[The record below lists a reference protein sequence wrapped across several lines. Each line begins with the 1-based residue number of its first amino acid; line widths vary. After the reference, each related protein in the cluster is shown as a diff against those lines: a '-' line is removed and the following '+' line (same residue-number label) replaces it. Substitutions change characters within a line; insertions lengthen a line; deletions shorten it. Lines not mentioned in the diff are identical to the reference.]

1 MVKKIILLSFVI
13 VLLSSCG
20 GFQLVDRNFS
30 PKGNS
35 IAVIAGIN
43 DEVNEYLAHSMTE
56 ALKNRT
62 RFKVI
67 SQKRVRK
74 SLKHYPVN
82 IDGPYSAA
90 YLNIETDYNHTDTK
104 KIKRIQKKLGVDYVY
119 VLWAPTSVTYNG
131 SVNAINIIGQMF
143 EAPVSKEVGHGRF
156 DAASKVKGKFVLGRA
171 AKDEKTGIDKVADRV
186 AMQIA
191 QLMKKQK

>member
-1 MVKKIILLSFVI
+1 MYRKI
-13 VLLSSCG
+13 VLFAVILIFLTSCG

-35 IAVIAGIN
+35 IAVITGIN
-43 DEVNEYLAHSMTE
+43 DEMNEYLALSMTE
-56 ALKNRT
+56 ALKKRSS
-62 RFKVI
+62 FKVV

-74 SLKHYPVN
+74 SLRHYPVN

-90 YLNIETDYNHTDTK
+90 YINIEPDFNHTDTK
-104 KIKRIQKKLGVDYVY
+104 KIKKIQKKLGVDYIY
-119 VLWAPTSVTYNG
+119 VLWAPTSVTTNG
-131 SVNAINIIGQMF
+131 SINSINVIGQMF
-143 EAPVSKEVGHGRF
+143 ESPTCKEVGRARF
-156 DAASKVKGKFVLGRA
+156 DAVSKVKGKFVLGRA
-171 AKDEKTGIDKVADRV
+171 AKDEKTGIDTVADRV

>member
-1 MVKKIILLSFVI
+1 MYRKI
-13 VLLSSCG
+13 VLFAVILIFLTSCG

-35 IAVIAGIN
+35 IAVITGIN
-43 DEVNEYLAHSMTE
+43 DEMNEYLALSMTE
-56 ALKNRT
+56 ALKKRSS
-62 RFKVI
+62 FKVV

-74 SLKHYPVN
+74 SLRHYPVN

-90 YLNIETDYNHTDTK
+90 YINIEPDFNHTDTK
-104 KIKRIQKKLGVDYVY
+104 KIKKIQKKLGVDYIY
-119 VLWAPTSVTYNG
+119 VLWAPTSVTQNG
-131 SVNAINIIGQMF
+131 SINSINVIGQMF
-143 EAPVSKEVGHGRF
+143 ESPTCKEVGRARF
-156 DAASKVKGKFVLGRA
+156 DAVSKVKGKFVLGRV
-171 AKDEKTGIDKVADRV
+171 AKDEKTGIDTVADRV